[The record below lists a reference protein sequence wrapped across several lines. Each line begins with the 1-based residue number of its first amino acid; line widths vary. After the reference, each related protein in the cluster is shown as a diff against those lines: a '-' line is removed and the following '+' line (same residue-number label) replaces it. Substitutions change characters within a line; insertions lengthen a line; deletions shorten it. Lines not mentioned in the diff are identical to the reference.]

1 VTPFRIAARV
11 LWPIKRLMSDGYV
24 LERYVHLRRA
34 AFLMCGDWTL
44 ADELARTTLARVLA
58 DPEISEPELWA
69 YADLMAA
76 FKKPRGRREHVFVAP
91 EQSIP
96 VSVSAAPAVS
106 TGGGGRLQLA
116 TAPAEVAA
124 PPVGAS
130 VHTVLVLDALHGLS
144 PRCRAVLVLRHF
156 CGLAIDETADA
167 LDLDDSRVLAFE
179 AQGLGAFA
187 GLLATAR
194 PAGVR

>member
-1 VTPFRIAARV
+1 
-11 LWPIKRLMSDGYV
+11 MSDGYV
-24 LERYVHLRRA
+24 LERYIQLRRA
-34 AFLMCGDWTL
+34 AFLMCGDWGL
-44 ADELARTTLARVLA
+44 ADELARTTVARVLA
-58 DPEISEPELWA
+58 DPDITEPELWA

-76 FKKPRGRREHVFVAP
+76 FKKHRGRREHVFVAP
-91 EQSIP
+91 DQP
-96 VSVSAAPAVS
+96 ARADVPGADAAAGRPA
-106 TGGGGRLQLA
+106 GGGRLQL
-116 TAPAEVAA
+116 TAAPERVAA
-124 PPVGAS
+124 PPVGDS

-179 AQGLGAFA
+179 AEGLGAFA
-187 GLLATAR
+187 GLFAAGR

>member
-1 VTPFRIAARV
+1 VTPFGGATPVR
-11 LWPIKRLMSDGYV
+11 WPIKRLMSDGYV
-24 LERYVHLRRA
+24 LERYILLRRA

-44 ADELARTTLARVLA
+44 ADQLARTTVARVLA
-58 DPEISEPELWA
+58 DPEITEPDLWA

-91 EQSIP
+91 EPAP
-96 VSVSAAPAVS
+96 VVAEALVSA
-106 TGGGGRLQLA
+106 GGGGQLQL
-116 TAPAEVAA
+116 TAA
-124 PPVGAS
+124 PVRVAGDE

-179 AQGLGAFA
+179 AEGLGAFA
-187 GLLATAR
+187 GLLA
-194 PAGVR
+194 GVR